1 MTAPDGLTA
10 LGEKPFSDA
19 IGQLEDLLAQSG
31 RAFLL
36 GAGCS
41 RCAGLPQMAELTD
54 QIVTDTDLEP
64 TTRTV
69 LERIR
74 ELFKTAPA
82 VNIEDYLSELIDLL
96 AIADRRESRGAEQ
109 RLTLLGGTEYS
120 AEQLRH
126 AVEQIKA
133 AIVRVINVKV
143 SVETHRRFVRAVH
156 RPRRPGKSAAD
167 QTVDYL
173 VLNYDTLLEDAL
185 ALEQLP
191 FADGLEGGATGW
203 WSPTTFDRKGLAAR
217 VFKLHGSIDWHEIT
231 DDPLPRRIADRLQ
244 APEFGDRPVMIW
256 PASTKYRETQ
266 LDPYAELARRLR
278 QLLRPEPRSQQV
290 LVVCGYGFGDAHIN
304 AEVDGALRES
314 EGRLTVVVFTSDPEP
329 SSQVR
334 VWTEDSQVHEQVI
347 VYARR
352 GFFHGRQASK
362 ADVDLPWWTFE
373 DVTRLLEGDR

>member
-1 MTAPDGLTA
+1 MTAPTGLTA

-41 RCAGLPQMAELTD
+41 TCAGLPQMAELTN
-54 QIVTDTDLEP
+54 QIVTDTDFEP
-64 TTRTV
+64 TTKAV
-69 LERIR
+69 LEDMR

-109 RLTLLGGTEYS
+109 RLTVLGGTEYS

-133 AIVRVINVKV
+133 AIARVINGKV

-173 VLNYDTLLEDAL
+173 VLNYDTLVEDAL

-231 DDPLPRRIADRLQ
+231 GDPLPRRIADRLQ
-244 APEFGDRPVMIW
+244 APEFSDRPVMIW

-266 LDPYAELARRLR
+266 LDPYAELARRVR

-334 VWTEDSQVHEQVI
+334 VWTEDSQVHEQVV

-352 GFFHGRQASK
+352 GLFHGRQASK

-373 DVTRLLEGDR
+373 GVTKLLEGDQ